1 MLHRGR
7 SEILLGDQR
16 SRAFLRSLIGIGS
29 KVLLLA
35 INNVKL
41 YSMLMK
47 KSFWEKIREETKK
60 GDSSVKARGW
70 EDEEEG
76 RGGERGEEEE
86 GEEEEE
92 EEEEEGAQEFVQSQA
107 GCR

>member
-60 GDSSVKARGW
+60 EDSSVKARGW
-70 EDEEEG
+70 EEEEG
-76 RGGERGEEEE
+76 GGGGEEE

-92 EEEEEGAQEFVQSQA
+92 EEGAQESVQSQA